1 MTGIVNHVCPL
12 LSVVLQRNQFQRKSY
27 TVMLYA
33 HLFVPATEDHQYFL
47 MVFAAIVI
55 PLKNCFQKLADDRP
69 PSARQA
75 TETSSLFRRQLARCT
90 YQISSNKLLKTC
102 SS

>member
-1 MTGIVNHVCPL
+1 MI
-12 LSVVLQRNQFQRKSY
+12 
-27 TVMLYA
+27 YA
-33 HLFVPATEDHQYFL
+33 HFFVSATKDHQYFL

-55 PLKNCFQKLADDRP
+55 PLKNCFQKQLASADDCA

-75 TETSSLFRRQLARCT
+75 TETSSLFRRQLARST
-90 YQISSNKLLKTC
+90 YQISSNKLLKTY

>member
-27 TVMLYA
+27 TVMIYA
-33 HLFVPATEDHQYFL
+33 HLFVSATKDHQSFL
-47 MVFAAIVI
+47 MI

-75 TETSSLFRRQLARCT
+75 TETSSLFRRQLARST